1 MSDAVNAVNG
11 LTTANTQLHYKVGE
25 VFKKLVDIKDYP
37 DMGGSPELIETTTLT
52 QTKRRTNI
60 KGLED
65 ASDLTFTANYTLEDY
80 TTISALTD
88 IIQSFKL
95 MLGED
100 GVDGIFSWT
109 GEISV
114 YLSGA
119 GVGDVREMIL
129 TITESTPIT
138 QA

>member
-1 MSDAVNAVNG
+1 MSGEVNAVNAVS
-11 LTTANTQLHYKVGE
+11 TANTQLHYEVGE

-65 ASDLTFTANYTLEDY
+65 ASDLTFTANYNLEDY
-80 TTISALTD
+80 TKISALD
-88 IIQSFKL
+88 GEQSFKL

-100 GVDGIFSWT
+100 GADGIFSWT
-109 GEISV
+109 GEIAV